1 MRGFLVLCLTL
12 AGSLASAPDA
22 AAQQHFPVSTEASL
36 GFRVGHGGSYVN
48 HGGAALDVVLGY
60 RLRGTSAGPLIL
72 GLNLGAQAPVTGGD
86 ACLLIDS
93 PGKCAPD
100 FPVFFSGGALVGV
113 QRGSSARTASSRILA
128 GPTYYHT
135 MDRGGALALQARADV
150 STPPWMHT
158 AIVASLRH
166 SVLPSFRGEA
176 LGITSFG
183 IGLRIQ

>member
-1 MRGFLVLCLTL
+1 MHALLVLCLALVGNL
-12 AGSLASAPDA
+12 ALATDA
-22 AAQQHFPVSTEASL
+22 AAQQHFPVSTEASF

-60 RLRGTSAGPLIL
+60 RLRGSSAGPLIL
-72 GLNLGAQAPVTGGD
+72 GLNLGAQTPVTSED
-86 ACLLIDS
+86 ACRLIS
-93 PGKCAPD
+93 STGECAPD

-113 QRGSSARTASSRILA
+113 QRGSSAQTASARILA

-135 MDRGGALALQARADV
+135 MDRGGALGLQARADV

-183 IGLRIQ
+183 VGLRIQ